1 MKEFNYL
8 NLNRFLLDQ
17 EIYNLIIAIY
27 KEVGKYQSYEK
38 IHLKELNKLGDFQIR
53 WKRLNNN

>member
-8 NLNRFLLDQ
+8 NLNHFLLDQ
-17 EIYNLIIAIY
+17 EIYSLIVAIY

-38 IHLKELNKLGDFQIR
+38 INLKELNKLINYTLF
-53 WKRLNNN
+53 